1 MTAPIDQKQQ
11 AEALKQS
18 IRVAKSP
25 FSQVTI
31 CGLLRAEMMSRGQSV
46 TLARLSDID
55 TLSVEQLQMAEEIL
69 PTVIGASLPDATVN
83 EIAVIRRTA
92 SQ

>member
-1 MTAPIDQKQQ
+1 MTVLTDQKQH

-18 IRVAKSP
+18 IRDAKSP

-31 CGLLRAEMMSRGQSV
+31 CGLLRAEMVRRGQSV
-46 TLARLSDID
+46 SLARLSDID
-55 TLSVEQLQMAEEIL
+55 TLSMEQLRMAEEIL
-69 PTVIGASLPDATVN
+69 PTVLGASLSDATVH